1 MNNNDMV
8 KDFLGTGWK
17 FPVEV
22 DETTGRIKT
31 SSYEKDVEEAIRL
44 ILLTRK
50 GERAMEPTFGC
61 DIQNYLFEVL
71 DYTTMSQMEHEILES
86 LLLWEPRIIDPEVKV
101 EADEVEI
108 GRINIQI
115 SYVVRATN
123 NPFNVVYPYY
133 INEGTI

>member
-71 DYTTMSQMEHEILES
+71 DYTTMSQMEHEILEA

-101 EADEVEI
+101 EADEAEI

-123 NPFNVVYPYY
+123 NPFNLVYPYY